1 MCNVKKAK
9 FLSLG
14 FLLAF
19 TTSAYASSDSISRSL
34 PDEMNNKAAVEKEMS
49 IKDQLKRQAETQ
61 LKSEELKISNR
72 IKLHSTEEMNAERL
86 KKEGKVLSSPNE
98 MPSIQASV
106 ATASYNHN
114 INWNVWGYGDII
126 LGNGPSSG
134 SSSSVPY
141 GYYRHG
147 ATYDDYYG
155 NFISAMPNKG
165 VYRESK
171 RFWET
176 KL

>member
-1 MCNVKKAK
+1 MLKKAK

-72 IKLHSTEEMNAERL
+72 IKLHSTRVRQSLGKQNASRPLMQKGRETFGHTL
-86 KKEGKVLSSPNE
+86 
-98 MPSIQASV
+98 
-106 ATASYNHN
+106 
-114 INWNVWGYGDII
+114 
-126 LGNGPSSG
+126 
-134 SSSSVPY
+134 
-141 GYYRHG
+141 
-147 ATYDDYYG
+147 
-155 NFISAMPNKG
+155 G
-165 VYRESK
+165 VYLGARMDA
-171 RFWET
+171 
-176 KL
+176 